1 MPRTNLESRW
11 AWLLLAVSVV
21 VALGATRIR
30 LNPTAASAP
39 RGVYWVAPGE
49 PTRGTQLRVCLPE
62 VLARFGRVRGYLD
75 PGGCP
80 GGVRP
85 VGKRVAALPGDRV
98 EVEEGAILV
107 NGKRFPGVRRLARD
121 SAGRFI
127 PAVAEGTYRVAPGT
141 AWMVSDFNPRSWDS
155 RYYGAVP
162 LAEDAQVLRALLLLD
177 RPAEPEGAPVR

>member
-1 MPRTNLESRW
+1 MTRTTPKTRW

-21 VALGATRIR
+21 VALGATQIR
-30 LNPTAASAP
+30 LNPTATSAP
-39 RGVYWVAPGE
+39 RGIYRVAGGE
-49 PTRGTQLRVCLPE
+49 PTRGARVRVCLPE
-62 VLARFGRVRGYLD
+62 TLGRFGRARGYLD

-85 VGKRVAALPGDRV
+85 VGKRIAALPGDRV
-98 EVEEGAILV
+98 EVEGGAILV
-107 NGKRFPGVRRLARD
+107 NGKRLPGVRRLARD

-141 AWMVSDFNPRSWDS
+141 AWLVAGFHPRSWDS

-162 LAEDAQVLRALLLLD
+162 LGEQVTVLVPVLLLD
-177 RPAEPEGAPVR
+177 PPSEREGEAVR